1 MKPFTFK
8 TESGNCYLYSPIYKQ
23 FICVP
28 KSTYSNLISGRCDDS
43 VSITL
48 KQNGYLND
56 SISNFERQLSKDE
69 IYNAFLTVP
78 QIVFEVTTYCNLS
91 CKYCCYGHNYET
103 FANRASGN
111 LKFEYAK
118 TILDF
123 FAEWH
128 QKNFKKYYGSP
139 LVLSFYGG
147 EPLIGIELIKQIV
160 DYSKTINMR
169 GRKFKYSLTTNATFL
184 EKNIEFLVENEFSLL
199 VSLDGN
205 KHNNSYRVFN
215 NGIQSYDTVIS
226 NLLSIKKRFPEY
238 FKTIRFNSV
247 FTNLSDTN
255 SLFNFF
261 YTEFGVL
268 PTISPLHY
276 SDSCCENEEL
286 KRMHKKVDI
295 PDNYWYHNVPSSV
308 LEIPDN
314 KRIIHMLLY
323 MTNSLYYDEL
333 SFLNDSMVST
343 RFPTHS
349 CIPFSKRMFVSFDGK
364 IFPCEKVNR
373 DNPLAKI
380 KDSKLEIDFE
390 QIANYYNGII
400 STYKHQCTN
409 CALELMCNHCA
420 FSSTKAKICPEYMER
435 SELSNIFS
443 KLFSYIENN
452 PKLVDILLNYTVLK

>member
-56 SISNFERQLSKDE
+56 SISNFERQLAKDE

-128 QKNFKKYYGSP
+128 QKYFKKYYGSP

-169 GRKFKYSLTTNATFL
+169 GRKFKYSLWL
-184 EKNIEFLVENEFSLL
+184 GLKVE
-199 VSLDGN
+199 G
-205 KHNNSYRVFN
+205 RTM
-215 NGIQSYDTVIS
+215 ICIS
-226 NLLSIKKRFPEY
+226 
-238 FKTIRFNSV
+238 
-247 FTNLSDTN
+247 
-255 SLFNFF
+255 
-261 YTEFGVL
+261 
-268 PTISPLHY
+268 
-276 SDSCCENEEL
+276 
-286 KRMHKKVDI
+286 
-295 PDNYWYHNVPSSV
+295 
-308 LEIPDN
+308 
-314 KRIIHMLLY
+314 
-323 MTNSLYYDEL
+323 
-333 SFLNDSMVST
+333 
-343 RFPTHS
+343 
-349 CIPFSKRMFVSFDGK
+349 
-364 IFPCEKVNR
+364 
-373 DNPLAKI
+373 
-380 KDSKLEIDFE
+380 
-390 QIANYYNGII
+390 
-400 STYKHQCTN
+400 
-409 CALELMCNHCA
+409 
-420 FSSTKAKICPEYMER
+420 
-435 SELSNIFS
+435 
-443 KLFSYIENN
+443 
-452 PKLVDILLNYTVLK
+452 